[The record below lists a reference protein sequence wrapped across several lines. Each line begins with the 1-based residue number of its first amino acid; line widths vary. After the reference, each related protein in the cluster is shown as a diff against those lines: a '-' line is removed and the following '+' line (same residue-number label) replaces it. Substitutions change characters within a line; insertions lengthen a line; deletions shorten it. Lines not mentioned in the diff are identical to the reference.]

1 MILKSTWKINMAE
14 AKPQV
19 LFDLNIILDLMGVTV
34 IRPHMGSA
42 KTGERQGKEGK
53 RGTNKT
59 MRNK

>member
-1 MILKSTWKINMAE
+1 MAE